1 ALLFLGCSAASL
13 LNPYGTKLHTHIVEY
28 LRSDWI
34 RNMIQEFQAPTFRSE
49 GQVQFEILLLAGLI
63 AAGALLKR
71 RKITEFL
78 WLVFLAHSALTS
90 VRHAPLYA
98 SIAAPLLASELTFW
112 WRDWVSGKKKSS
124 FAAIFYQLG
133 EDLTPSFRRTTF
145 WPALVLVVVAAI

>member
-1 ALLFLGCSAASL
+1 
-13 LNPYGTKLHTHIVEY
+13 
-28 LRSDWI
+28 
-34 RNMIQEFQAPTFRSE
+34 
-49 GQVQFEILLLAGLI
+49 LI

-145 WPALVLVVVAAI
+145 WPALVLVVVAAIGTPMHWPTDFPKEAFPVEMVHQNAGLLASGPLLAPDQWGDYLIYSYYPK